1 MPSESNGDVPADM
14 ASMSQEEFESW
25 LDALGFVA
33 GSQPCQLVEAMRD
46 SMLHAL
52 LMMQTAVQDAQTAVA

>member
-1 MPSESNGDVPADM
+1 MSSESNGDVPTDM
-14 ASMSQEEFESW
+14 ISMSQEEFESW
-25 LDALGFVA
+25 LDAQGFLA

-52 LMMQTAVQDAQTAVA
+52 LMMQTAVQNARLQ